1 MSVTFTYEGNTVY
14 WYILKVYCNIDVTKV
29 ADSCERNEVFAHCS
43 LSFFSARC
51 LLLTLMKHY
60 NVFTQMKS
68 SLYFRYNL
76 SRTQL

>member
-1 MSVTFTYEGNTVY
+1 MSVTFTYEGNTMY

-51 LLLTLMKHY
+51 LLLTLMKALQCIY
-60 NVFTQMKS
+60 ADERFTLLQI
-68 SLYFRYNL
+68 
-76 SRTQL
+76 